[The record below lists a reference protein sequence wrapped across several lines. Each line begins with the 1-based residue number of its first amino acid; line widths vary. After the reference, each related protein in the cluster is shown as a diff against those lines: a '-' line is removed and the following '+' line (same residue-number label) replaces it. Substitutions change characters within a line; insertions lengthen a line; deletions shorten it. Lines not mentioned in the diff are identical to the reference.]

1 MELFLIAFV
10 TLLAVAGALTWTA
23 DSRDYA
29 DWRPSDGG
37 FRRSPRNG

>member
-1 MELFLIAFV
+1 MGFVLVLFFAAILVAAV
-10 TLLAVAGALTWTA
+10 TGRVR

-37 FRRSPRNG
+37 LRRSPR

>member
-1 MELFLIAFV
+1 MVVLALLFFAAVFV
-10 TLLAVAGALTWTA
+10 AAVLGLGA

-37 FRRSPRNG
+37 LRRSPR